1 MKDGEMSL
9 DDIWLIYVGGKTIVK
24 FSLGFG
30 LCAIGDSRYYAVGNY
45 GEAIIL
51 TLWVSYDVLSLTWL
65 LRWITYGI
73 YDSRLLCSW
82 ISPTLVIVWG
92 DVVFLRELIGL
103 GIEGV
108 SCTGLPQM
116 ASGLIYA
123 ISVLTLFFWNES
135 TTVFFKCSAILTLSW

>member
-1 MKDGEMSL
+1 
-9 DDIWLIYVGGKTIVK
+9 
-24 FSLGFG
+24 
-30 LCAIGDSRYYAVGNY
+30 
-45 GEAIIL
+45 
-51 TLWVSYDVLSLTWL
+51 
-65 LRWITYGI
+65 
-73 YDSRLLCSW
+73 
-82 ISPTLVIVWG
+82 
-92 DVVFLRELIGL
+92 VVFLRELIGL